1 MKIRAEMEIFMI
13 HGKDITFSYSI
24 NTNDKP
30 IINHVDFDVKS
41 GELIAILGANGSGK
55 STFCKLLNGLL
66 LPQSGS
72 LTVAGIDVTN
82 TDKLWELRCK
92 IGMVF
97 QNPDNQFVSSVVAQ
111 DIAFGLENYEL
122 PREEIDKR
130 IVQSLEMV
138 NMQGFENACP
148 HCLSGGQ
155 KQRIAIAGILAL
167 HPDIIVF
174 DEATSMLDPIGR
186 KEVLDII
193 QKQKTLGKTIIMIT
207 HYIEETV
214 FADKIYLMNQGSFS
228 ACGTPFDILTN
239 SELLIQSGML
249 PLMVVK
255 LYKDLQKM
263 GICLGHCPITI
274 AELVEELCQLRQ
286 KI

>member
-1 MKIRAEMEIFMI
+1 MKSNAEMEIFMI

-41 GELIAILGANGSGK
+41 GEFIAILGANGSGK

-66 LPQSGS
+66 LPQSGN

-82 TDKLWELRCK
+82 TDKLWELRRK

-111 DIAFGLENYEL
+111 DIAFGLENYEFS
-122 PREEIDKR
+122 REEIDKR
-130 IVQSLEMV
+130 IIQSLKMV
-138 NMQGFENACP
+138 NMQGFEDTCP

-155 KQRIAIAGILAL
+155 KQRVAIAGILAL

-174 DEATSMLDPIGR
+174 DEATSMLDPVGR

-207 HYIEETV
+207 HYIEEAV

-239 SELLIQSGML
+239 FELLTQSDML
-249 PLMVVK
+249 PLTVVK
-255 LYKDLQKM
+255 LYKDLQKI
-263 GICLGHCPITI
+263 GICLKHCPITI
-274 AELVEELCQLRQ
+274 VELVEELCQLRQ